1 MEILLIILSFTLTFI
16 MIKLSIPIF
25 KINLQAKPTS
35 RGMHYFPKPTG
46 GGIWFSSIISFLS
59 LLNGFYLPLFSLPLS
74 IISLVDDKYNLKR
87 SIRYISQVLF
97 VLFIYL
103 YLSFKNQLFI
113 NNYSNND
120 NST

>member
-1 MEILLIILSFTLTFI
+1 
-16 MIKLSIPIF
+16 
-25 KINLQAKPTS
+25 
-35 RGMHYFPKPTG
+35 MHYLPKPTG

-74 IISLVDDKYNLKR
+74 VISLVDDKYNLKR

-113 NNYSNND
+113 NIYSNSLINLFIIIFAFL
-120 NST
+120 